1 MNSPAIVAH
10 SCVGWS
16 NRRFA
21 RASQPGSL
29 RAARGF
35 AAGALTGGRGGG
47 PALGGVGPRGGGG
60 PRRGGG
66 GPRGGGAPGGG
77 GGGGGGGLGAKER
90 KKGGEEAKS
99 AGLRALAL
107 V

>member
-1 MNSPAIVAH
+1 MWIGPALVNSPAIVAH

-47 PALGGVGPRGGGG
+47 PALEGVGPPGGVGARG
-60 PRRGGG
+60 GGG
-66 GPRGGGAPGGG
+66 GPRGGGPPGRAGGG
-77 GGGGGGGLGAKER
+77 GGGAHTPQLGKT
-90 KKGGEEAKS
+90 
-99 AGLRALAL
+99 
-107 V
+107 

>member
-1 MNSPAIVAH
+1 MWIGPALVNSRAIVAH

-47 PALGGVGPRGGGG
+47 PALGGVGPRVGV
-60 PRRGGG
+60 
-66 GPRGGGAPGGG
+66 GPRGGGGGPGGG
-77 GGGGGGGLGAKER
+77 GPPGRRGGGWGVTTDHQEMTTGTAR
-90 KKGGEEAKS
+90 
-99 AGLRALAL
+99 
-107 V
+107 

>member
-1 MNSPAIVAH
+1 MYSGPALVNSPAIVAH

-47 PALGGVGPRGGGG
+47 PALGGVGPRVGVG
-60 PRRGGG
+60 PRGGGG
-66 GPRGGGAPGGG
+66 GPRGGGPPGGRGGG
-77 GGGGGGGLGAKER
+77 GGVGVGPKIEKGAP
-90 KKGGEEAKS
+90 G
-99 AGLRALAL
+99 
-107 V
+107 